1 MTKLGDTK
9 QWWMYIYSSTLFLKT
24 IFAFY
29 FYSEGDIALLNPIHL
44 FDTLVALIF
53 PN

>member
-1 MTKLGDTK
+1 MTKLGDK
-9 QWWMYIYSSTLFLKT
+9 VAVGVHLLKHT

-29 FYSEGDIALLNPIHL
+29 FYSEGHDALLNPIHL
-44 FDTLVALIF
+44 FDTLVALNF